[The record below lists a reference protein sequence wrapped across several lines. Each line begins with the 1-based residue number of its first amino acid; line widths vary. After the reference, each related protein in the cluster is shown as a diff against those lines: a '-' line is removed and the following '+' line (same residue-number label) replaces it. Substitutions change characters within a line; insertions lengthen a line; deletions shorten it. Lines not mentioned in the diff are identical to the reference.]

1 MAPDFAAR
9 EVRGV
14 SLARFVHSGDWQLG
28 MKRRFLGE
36 EAQARF
42 DEARF
47 EAIRRIGRVAH
58 EESCE
63 FVIVCGDVFESN
75 AIDRRTVARALEAL
89 AEVRVPVYLLPG
101 NHDPLDGGSVY
112 HSRAFR
118 DGAPPHVH
126 VLESAQPLT
135 VRPGLEIVGMPWM
148 TKRPGRDL
156 VAAACE
162 TLTPTRGVT
171 RIGAAHGAVD
181 TLSPDRD
188 DPARIALA
196 SAEAALAEGR
206 LHFLALGDRHSRTE
220 VGSTSRIH
228 YAGAPEPTDFTEID
242 PGFALVIDVD
252 PDHVV
257 VQPHRIATW
266 RFERHRSIP
275 LASAADLEA
284 LEVTLAALPDKGRTI
299 LRLDFEGTLDLRGM
313 ARLEALLEHARD
325 LFACID
331 IWEPDNDLAVLP
343 ADADFDALGLSGF
356 AARATARLRAQAT
369 GAGEAADAARDALAL
384 LVRLAAS
391 AEPAG

>member
-63 FVIVCGDVFESN
+63 FVVVCGDVFESN

-118 DGAPPHVH
+118 DGAPSNVH

-156 VAAACE
+156 VADACE
-162 TLTPTRGVT
+162 NLTPTRGVT
-171 RIGAAHGAVD
+171 RIGAAH
-181 TLSPDRD
+181 
-188 DPARIALA
+188 
-196 SAEAALAEGR
+196 
-206 LHFLALGDRHSRTE
+206 
-220 VGSTSRIH
+220 
-228 YAGAPEPTDFTEID
+228 
-242 PGFALVIDVD
+242 
-252 PDHVV
+252 
-257 VQPHRIATW
+257 RIATTRRASPSPAPRRPW
-266 RFERHRSIP
+266 PRGVSTFSRSAIATP
-275 LASAADLEA
+275 GRRSG
-284 LEVTLAALPDKGRTI
+284 ALPASTTPVPRSRRTS
-299 LRLDFEGTLDLRGM
+299 RRST
-313 ARLEALLEHARD
+313 
-325 LFACID
+325 
-331 IWEPDNDLAVLP
+331 
-343 ADADFDALGLSGF
+343 
-356 AARATARLRAQAT
+356 RASRW
-369 GAGEAADAARDALAL
+369 
-384 LVRLAAS
+384 
-391 AEPAG
+391 